1 MNLSLKGKRAV
12 VCGSTQGI
20 GKAIALNLANQ
31 GVSITLLSRD
41 EDKLKKTL
49 KQLTIS
55 NDQKHDY
62 IVSDFNNLEDL
73 EEKFNNYLNK
83 NHKPTILVNNTGGP
97 PPGAIAEARN
107 SDFKKYMSMHLYC
120 SHFLTQALLP
130 IMKKEKFG
138 RIINIISI
146 SVKSPIDNL
155 GVSNTVRW
163 AMASWA
169 KTLSNEV
176 AKDGITVNNVLPGFT
191 MTERLKSLIEQNA
204 NSQNKSVK
212 EIEKEFKSKI
222 PMNRFGLPEEIAS
235 SVSFLCSKDAAYI
248 NGINLPVDGGFTKS
262 L

>member
-1 MNLSLKGKRAV
+1 
-12 VCGSTQGI
+12 
-20 GKAIALNLANQ
+20 
-31 GVSITLLSRD
+31 
-41 EDKLKKTL
+41 
-49 KQLTIS
+49 
-55 NDQKHDY
+55 
-62 IVSDFNNLEDL
+62 
-73 EEKFNNYLNK
+73 
-83 NHKPTILVNNTGGP
+83 
-97 PPGAIAEARN
+97 
-107 SDFKKYMSMHLYC
+107 MSMHLYC

>member
-1 MNLSLKGKRAV
+1 MNLSLKGKKAV

-20 GKAIALNLANQ
+20 GKAIALKLAHQ
-31 GVSITLLSRD
+31 GASITLLSRD

-49 KQLTIS
+49 NQLSIS
-55 NDQKHDY
+55 NDQIHDY

-73 EEKFNNYLNK
+73 KIKFKNYLNK
-83 NHKPTILVNNTGGP
+83 NHKPTILINNTGGP
-97 PPGAIAEARN
+97 PPGGIAEAKISN
-107 SDFKKYMSMHLYC
+107 FKNYMSMHLYC
-120 SHFLTQALLP
+120 SHFLTQSLLP
-130 IMKKEKFG
+130 IMEKEEFG
-138 RIINIISI
+138 RIVNIISI

-176 AKDGITVNNVLPGFT
+176 AIHGVTVNNVLPGFT
-191 MTERLKSLIEQNA
+191 MTERLKKLIEQNA
-204 NSQNKSVK
+204 NSHNKSVK

-235 SVSFLCSKDAAYI
+235 SVSFLCSKEAAYI